1 MENGDFFSRVE
12 FEKLFTELEKN
23 PSEISMCRKL
33 GKHLLLKKGS
43 QDRQN
48 VKKACQL
55 LSRLLYRQVSYS
67 GYSRQTHG
75 LVGDSK
81 PFVIEKLKT
90 LL

>member
-55 LSRLLYRQVSYS
+55 LSRLLYRQVSYYFRFS
-67 GYSRQTHG
+67 QKATKFQKKF
-75 LVGDSK
+75 K
-81 PFVIEKLKT
+81 PKFEVH
-90 LL
+90 